1 VAACGHYKG
10 KRADLMSP
18 ELMLVL
24 FSSGIVALAC
34 VLLGGISFLI
44 RQEPLPTGKPAKKI
58 VCQT

>member
-1 VAACGHYKG
+1 
-10 KRADLMSP
+10 MSP